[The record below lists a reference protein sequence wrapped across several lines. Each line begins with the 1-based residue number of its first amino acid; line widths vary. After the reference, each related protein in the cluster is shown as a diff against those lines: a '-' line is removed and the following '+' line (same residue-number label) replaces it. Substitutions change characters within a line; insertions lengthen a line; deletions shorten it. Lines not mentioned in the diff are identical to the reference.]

1 MTVPGPP
8 PPDAGAGR
16 ERGPFA
22 RTREFVEQRTAGGG
36 DGAGFEPVSLA
47 QHRVG
52 QLFDYRRRLEELRAE
67 PQDGAAGLAAAPP
80 PNPNWVPLGPL
91 VSRQGQAANKP
102 MVSGRVSGIA
112 VSDDGMRVYVASA
125 NGGVWRS
132 TDRGRSWRGMTDE
145 FDIDP
150 TASEVDSQACG
161 HVALVDGGTAD
172 QDVVYVGTGEG
183 WTSAV
188 GGGSSTAY
196 LGVGPIVSRD
206 GGLTWNAEPS
216 APSLLGHAFFRLAVD
231 PADPNNVVG
240 ATTNGVYRRSV
251 AGVAGTWTR
260 EALPAP
266 GGRECSSVVAVR
278 DGATTRFFLARTRSG
293 VLTSTSAGG
302 VHSAWTVLAGASFP
316 TANVGRISLAVT
328 APPVVV
334 YALVAGAAPDG
345 FVGIYRLDL
354 ADAPQTWREIGDA
367 PTGLFGTTDHE
378 QGSYDQAI
386 AVDPTNRDRVYVGG
400 STEMHGSDYAAALY
414 RCDVRVSGAGAGRTY
429 SMRKDA
435 TGATVHADVHTF
447 ATRAGSDELWV
458 GCDGGVFLSEHAAT
472 SDAFE
477 HRNTGLNTMTLVG
490 LAHHPQW
497 EAWAFCGAQ
506 DNGGLRYD
514 GAGVWTHQLGG
525 DGGATVVDWNDP
537 TRFLNIYIRGTVRRA
552 RTDGARYSAS
562 SADVPLDDNE
572 DVLFYPP
579 MAGVPRDQLPV
590 VAPPVA
596 AHAARV
602 AFGSRRVWVSDDF
615 GGSWR
620 SLTTNSWPGDD
631 LGVVVQSLAFSS
643 FTRLWVGT
651 RDGQVI
657 EYNQG
662 GAGWAPT
669 NHGRPNGFRPVMCI
683 TPDPAD
689 ATGASVYVTLGGGS
703 GTTQRVWHWP
713 GAAPWADRSTNLL
726 DTQHNA
732 LVVDPASNA
741 DLYVGADIG
750 VWHSPDSGAT
760 WNPLSPNLPDAAVL
774 ELDFHAPGRV
784 LRATTHG
791 RGVWEMPVPR
801 PAAPQPGVQLLV
813 RTNAL
818 ESGRRDAPVSAPGAE
833 VFAPTAPGTEVTAR
847 QSPDIRLDPPDSNAR
862 YRVDPTA
869 PVDIAAFSESLR
881 STESKVLSAPEG
893 VVAITRAYVQVQN
906 LGVAAADGVR
916 VMLLVAT
923 PAEDGALPDLPADVH
938 TSVRAGT
945 PIDTPQWRTAG
956 IRTLDDV
963 ASGRP
968 AIAGFDVPSSAF
980 PPSGQGG
987 GERALVALL
996 HHPGDEFP
1004 DLGGATPVE
1013 TAATRRHVAIRMA
1026 SISAASGAAASGAAG
1041 GSIGPADP
1049 GVSVLTPA
1057 AVALLAH
1064 ARLGDAVDGLTRKVN
1079 ATRVQPAL
1087 GGFHGRVVVRRVERQ
1102 VLALATAARDL
1113 FRDGSAVDLP
1123 AAHPL
1128 AGAGRYVLLG
1138 AMGLEIP
1145 GYAGLLRPGGAWVA
1159 DHLRRGTP
1167 DVHRSLVA
1175 VPAARFA
1182 LRAGK
1187 LALDR
1192 ATSDAERRKIRAF
1205 GAGALSAVAAGV
1217 VVAPQLRDLLA
1228 RETNVDWERWMRSTG
1243 ARAVDEKI
1251 RTRLFAGRE
1260 GAALAAWWPP
1270 VAEVPGSLWT
1280 GYLDAVREVYDLPNG
1295 RRKGFSSF
1303 EEGFDAGNWLSATR
1317 LGNAYEVFRQDLGTS
1332 SWPWY
1337 SWWGLLAPVLLGPS
1351 ITLLSARL
1359 ADRGLPNANRF
1370 AAIGANVDER
1380 SVFELVQLGFLVGSV
1395 SPFVYSM
1402 LLWAMVDEHTEPFVN
1417 ALVLFVARVVLGA
1430 VSLGAADG
1438 LDATVRWSLLFSP
1451 MAAGDVYAAIRAIVG
1466 AVKGRPGVATVFG
1479 INTIPALTSLASLAF
1494 GGLFKAILD
1503 ATREEWTWWLSL
1515 ALLTAGL
1522 AIGVGIP
1529 VAVALSR
1536 GGGIWSW
1543 FLRKDAR
1550 FPLVSQVTAAGR
1562 PAREPL
1568 ARARVFDDS
1577 TLWVDPDNQP
1587 PAGGPDLSHLDYP
1600 SGMRPL
1606 VRVWWEGE
1614 GDLEMSHD
1622 GRTLRLRPAGR
1633 DAVPVHLP
1641 PPGVSAERLAVRI
1654 ASALD
1659 GVEAEAVAPSD
1670 PAYRLP
1676 WPRTLADP
1684 GDAGPLIDHAAARGR
1699 FVTVGKSRSDAAIVR
1714 HTPRVELTTA
1724 AGAGTHGRTASDAF
1738 AVVPR
1743 GALGDV
1749 ESTGLGV
1756 AADLAALLA
1765 LAAAPTLTGGVVAV
1779 PGVPAPANALGPVEQ
1794 VFRRWNLDER
1804 RLNEWRMVVSGRAA
1818 SEKVP
1823 GGGPDPLLSTPA
1835 HAGPAGAA
1843 LGEPVATALGW
1854 VPLWRAWLRVATDP
1868 GADVESAVAMPYTP
1882 VTTLSDGVR
1891 RPTNAELSLGIR
1903 FLLDLD

>member
-1 MTVPGPP
+1 MTGPPRDATGPP
-8 PPDAGAGR
+8 PHDPVAGR

-22 RTREFVEQRTAGGG
+22 RTREFVELRTAAT
-36 DGAGFEPVSLA
+36 DAGAGFEPANVA

-52 QLFDYRRRLEELRAE
+52 QLFDYRARLEEQRGA
-67 PQDGAAGLAAAPP
+67 DGTAGLAAAPP
-80 PNPNWVPLGPL
+80 PSANWIPLGPL
-91 VSRQGQAANKP
+91 VSRGGQGANKP

-112 VSDDGMRVYVASA
+112 VSNDGMRVYVASA

-145 FDIDP
+145 FDVDP
-150 TASEVDSQACG
+150 TANEVDSQSCG

-172 QDVVYVGTGEG
+172 QDLVYVGTGEG

-206 GGLTWNAEPS
+206 GGRSWTAEPA

-231 PADPNNVVG
+231 PADPDNVVA

-251 AGVAGTWTR
+251 TGGVATWNQ
-260 EALPAP
+260 EALPPP
-266 GGRECSSVVAVR
+266 GGTECSAVVAVR
-278 DGATTRFFLARTRSG
+278 DGATTRFFLARTGSG

-302 VHSAWTVLAGASFP
+302 VHGAWTVLGAAFP
-316 TANVGRISLAVT
+316 TANVGRISLAAT
-328 APPVVV
+328 GPPVVV
-334 YALVAGAAPDG
+334 YAVVAGAAPDG
-345 FVGIYRLDL
+345 FVGMYRLDL
-354 ADAPQTWREIGDA
+354 ADAPQTWREIDDA
-367 PTGLFGTTDHE
+367 PSDVFGRTDHE
-378 QGSYDQAI
+378 QGSYDQAL
-386 AVDPTNRDRVYVGG
+386 AVDPTNPDRLYVGG
-400 STEMHGSDYAAALY
+400 STEKHGGEWAAALY
-414 RCDVRVSGAGAGRTY
+414 RCDVRVSGAGAARTY

-435 TGATVHADVHTF
+435 IGGTVHADVHTF
-447 ATRAGSDELWV
+447 ATRPGSDELWV

-472 SDAFE
+472 SDEFV

-490 LAHHPQW
+490 LAHHPDF

-514 GAGVWTHQLGG
+514 GAGVWTHQLPG

-537 TRFLNIYIRGTVRRA
+537 TRFLNIYIRGTVRRVA
-552 RTDGARYSAS
+552 TDGARYSYA
-562 SADVPLDDNE
+562 SADVPLDASE
-572 DVLFYPP
+572 GVLFYPP

-615 GGSWR
+615 GSSWT
-620 SLTTNSWPGDD
+620 SLTTNAWPADD
-631 LGVVVQSLAFSS
+631 LGVLVQSLAFSS

-662 GAGWAPT
+662 GAGWAST
-669 NHGRPNGFRPVMCI
+669 NHGRPNGFRPVTSI

-689 ATGASVYVTLGGGS
+689 ATGASIFVTLGGGP
-703 GTTQRVWHWP
+703 GTTRRVWHWP
-713 GAAPWADRSTNLL
+713 GAAPWAHRSTNLL

-750 VWHSPDSGAT
+750 VWHSADSGAT

-774 ELDFHAPGRV
+774 ELDFHAPSRL

-801 PAAPQPGVQLLV
+801 PAAPQPGVHLLV

-818 ESGRRDAPVSAPGAE
+818 ESGRRPAPVSAPGAP
-833 VFAPTAPGTEVTAR
+833 VFAPTAPDVEIAAD
-847 QSPDIRLDPPDSNAR
+847 QSPDIRLDPPDSDAR

-869 PVDIAAFSESLR
+869 PMDLALFSESL
-881 STESKVLSAPEG
+881 SADESRLLTAPAG
-893 VVAITRAYVQVQN
+893 VTAVTRAYVQLQN
-906 LGVAAADGVR
+906 MGVTAADGVR
-916 VMLLVAT
+916 VMLLAGT
-923 PAEDGALPDLPADVH
+923 PAEDGTLPDLPAGIH

-945 PIDTPQWRTAG
+945 PVETPEWRTLG
-956 IRTLDDV
+956 IRTVDG
-963 ASGRP
+963 AGPGRP
-968 AIAGFDVPSSAF
+968 AVAGFDVRSDAF
-980 PPSGQGG
+980 PPSGDASGD
-987 GERALVALL
+987 RALVALV
-996 HHPGDEFP
+996 HHPADEFP
-1004 DLGGATPVE
+1004 DLGGAAAPAD
-1013 TAATRRHVAIRMA
+1013 AATRRHAALRMA
-1026 SISAASGAAASGAAG
+1026 SLASARGAAASGAAG
-1041 GSIGPADP
+1041 GSAGPADP

-1087 GGFHGRVVVRRVERQ
+1087 GGFPGRVVVRRVERQ
-1102 VLALATAARDL
+1102 VLALATTAQEM
-1113 FRDGSAVDLP
+1113 FRDGSATDLP
-1123 AAHPL
+1123 VSHPL
-1128 AGAGRYVLLG
+1128 AGAGRFALLG

-1145 GYAGLLRPGGAWVA
+1145 GYAGLLRPGGGWVA
-1159 DHLRRGTP
+1159 DYLRRGTP
-1167 DVHRSLVA
+1167 DPDRSLVA

-1192 ATSDAERRKIRAF
+1192 ATTDDDRRKIRAF
-1205 GAGALSAVAAGV
+1205 GAGALSAVASGI

-1228 RETNVDWERWMRSTG
+1228 RDTNLDWERWRRSTG
-1243 ARAVDEKI
+1243 ARAVDEMV
-1251 RTRLFAGRE
+1251 RTRLFAGRS
-1260 GAALAAWWPP
+1260 GAALGSWWPP
-1270 VAEVPGSLWT
+1270 VGEVPGALWD
-1280 GYLDAVREVYDLPNG
+1280 GYLDALREVYALPDG
-1295 RRKGFSSF
+1295 RRKGFKEF
-1303 EEGFDAGNWLSATR
+1303 EDRFDAGDWLNATR
-1317 LGNAYEVFRQDLGTS
+1317 LANAYEVFRQDLGTS

-1337 SWWGLLAPVLLGPS
+1337 AWWGLLTPILLGPS
-1351 ITLLSARL
+1351 VALLSARL
-1359 ADRGLPNANRF
+1359 ATDGLPNANRF
-1370 AAIGANVDER
+1370 TAIGANVDER

-1402 LLWAMVDEHTEPFVN
+1402 LLWIMVDEHTEAFVN
-1417 ALVLFVARVVLGA
+1417 ALVLFVARAVLGG
-1430 VSLGAADG
+1430 VSLGAADD
-1438 LDATVRWSLLFSP
+1438 LDATARWLGLFAP

-1466 AVKGRPGVATVFG
+1466 AASGRPGVATVFG

-1503 ATREEWTWWLSL
+1503 ASEEEWTWWLSWG
-1515 ALLTAGL
+1515 LLTAVAL
-1522 AIGVGIP
+1522 FAVGIP

-1543 FLRKDAR
+1543 FLRRDAR
-1550 FPLVSQVTAAGR
+1550 FPLVSQVTAAGS
-1562 PAREPL
+1562 PAREPV
-1568 ARARVFDDS
+1568 ARARAFDDS
-1577 TLWVDPDNQP
+1577 TLWVDPDNAP
-1587 PAGGPDLSHLDYP
+1587 PAAPDLSHLDYP

-1614 GDLEMSHD
+1614 GTLEINHD
-1622 GRTLRLRPAGR
+1622 GRTIRLRPSGGAE
-1633 DAVPVHLP
+1633 ATVHLP
-1641 PPGVSAERLAVRI
+1641 AQGVTAERLALALSTALAGVSAEPVTA
-1654 ASALD
+1654 
-1659 GVEAEAVAPSD
+1659 GD
-1670 PAYRLP
+1670 PMYRLP

-1684 GDAGPLIDHAAARGR
+1684 GDTGPRRDHVANRAR
-1699 FVTVGKSRSDAAIVR
+1699 FLPVGTSRKDAIFVR
-1714 HTPRVELTTA
+1714 HTPRIELA
-1724 AGAGTHGRTASDAF
+1724 SSAGAGTRRRGASEEF
-1738 AVVPR
+1738 PVVP
-1743 GALGDV
+1743 GAGLGDV

-1756 AADLAALLA
+1756 AADLAALLT
-1765 LAAAPTLTGGVVAV
+1765 LAAAPTLTGGTVTV
-1779 PGVPAPANALGPVEQ
+1779 PGLAAPSNTVGPVEQ

-1804 RLNEWRMVVSGRAA
+1804 RVNEWRMVVSGRAG
-1818 SEKVP
+1818 SEKRT
-1823 GGGPDPLLSTPA
+1823 GEPDPLLSTPA
-1835 HAGPAGAA
+1835 HAGPPGTAA
-1843 LGEPVATALGW
+1843 GEPFATAMGW

-1868 GADVESAVAMPYTP
+1868 GADVEAAIAMPYTP
-1882 VTTLSDGVR
+1882 VVTLPDAVR
-1891 RPTNAELSLGIR
+1891 RPTNAELTLGVR
-1903 FLLDLD
+1903 FLLDLS